1 MPIDLV
7 MGLPASERPD
17 NRNLDDFV
25 ERQRELAREAFDLA
39 RIHLQ
44 TSAERRKV
52 AYDIRVKKM
61 EFAAGDWVWYYNPRR
76 FINRSLKWQRC
87 YSGPFLIVREI
98 PPVNFVLQKS
108 PKTKPFVVHG
118 DKIKRCYSD
127 TPQSWL
133 KSHEDSSIGN
143 SDHLPEEQQKL
154 EAKDG
159 GNHFDRSRNSS
170 QLSTSLRGM
179 KSRMPE
185 VSRDIGTDKTQ
196 VQTMPA
202 PGLFQRPQRM
212 IKSPRR
218 LHDFVCK
225 Y

>member
-76 FINRSLKWQRC
+76 FINRSPKWQRC